1 MNSDGLEHGK
11 LDNQNYG
18 WEGRESRKKK
28 KEKASSMDKSF
39 ESIRFKSSSF
49 VLFPSLWLIFLYK
62 RYA

>member
-49 VLFPSLWLIFLYK
+49 VLFPNL
-62 RYA
+62 